1 MPKPQPVYSPTMLRA
16 GAAAAPC
23 PAPLQ
28 HQQRGFSLIEVIIIL
43 LLLGLLAATFGS
55 KLFAIPSTEAA
66 LERTRM
72 AARISY
78 AREQG
83 LLQGATETE
92 KAPCL
97 SLTQDTVSYSNLPP
111 MIGEKISETLTGCT
125 LSVSPEAGKLCFS
138 PQGGL
143 TENGSV
149 TLTFSPPQG
158 EALTLVVEGGTGYAH

>member
-1 MPKPQPVYSPTMLRA
+1 MPKTQPVYSPTLLCAR
-16 GAAAAPC
+16 AAAAAC
-23 PAPLQ
+23 PAPPRHRQ
-28 HQQRGFSLIEVIIIL
+28 GGFSLIEIIIIL
-43 LLLGLLAATFGS
+43 LLLGLLTITFGS

-83 LLQGATETE
+83 LLQGATDNS
-92 KAPCL
+92 PCL
-97 SLTQDTVSYSNLPP
+97 SLTDTAVSYTNMPP

-125 LSVSPEAGKLCFS
+125 LSDLPATGKLCFS

-143 TENGSV
+143 TENGNV
-149 TLTFSPPQG
+149 TLTFTPPQG

>member
-1 MPKPQPVYSPTMLRA
+1 MPKTQPVYSSTLLCAR
-16 GAAAAPC
+16 AAAAAC
-23 PAPLQ
+23 PAPPQ
-28 HQQRGFSLIEVIIIL
+28 HRQGGFSLIEIIIIL
-43 LLLGLLAATFGS
+43 LLLGLLTITFGS

-83 LLQGATETE
+83 LLQGATDNS
-92 KAPCL
+92 PCL
-97 SLTQDTVSYSNLPP
+97 SLTDTAVSYTNMPP

-125 LSVSPEAGKLCFS
+125 LSALPTSEKLCFS

-143 TENGSV
+143 TENGNV
-149 TLTFSPPQG
+149 TLTFTPPQG